1 MYPTFCSFRC
11 CSIFSCSSLFLCI
24 CCCKFLI
31 SACLLSI
38 SARRFFSSF
47 SIFSFF
53 RASRDAS
60 FWCSW
65 ISCWSYNNREE
76 KCLTSAAFYSGQQG
90 LSPLLLLCLI
100 LKTTAS
106 ILLYPLLQGI
116 CQVFSEVNKFSS
128 GWTKKSCMREPI
140 YWWQEFVKHQ
150 SVHPHRSIWY
160 SSDTKEFLWRCSG
173 TNVFSVVSY
182 L

>member
-31 SACLLSI
+31 SACLLPI

-65 ISCWSYNNREE
+65 ISCWSYNN
-76 KCLTSAAFYSGQQG
+76 KDKSYKFCCLLFRKTRPFTSPSTILDFKNNSFY
-90 LSPLLLLCLI
+90 
-100 LKTTAS
+100 TTVPTTTS
-106 ILLYPLLQGI
+106 I
-116 CQVFSEVNKFSS
+116 CQIFSEVNMFSNS
-128 GWTKKSCMREPI
+128 WTKNPAWGNLFTDDKNLLSNSHFTHTER
-140 YWWQEFVKHQ
+140 
-150 SVHPHRSIWY
+150 
-160 SSDTKEFLWRCSG
+160 SDTVQ
-173 TNVFSVVSY
+173 T
-182 L
+182 